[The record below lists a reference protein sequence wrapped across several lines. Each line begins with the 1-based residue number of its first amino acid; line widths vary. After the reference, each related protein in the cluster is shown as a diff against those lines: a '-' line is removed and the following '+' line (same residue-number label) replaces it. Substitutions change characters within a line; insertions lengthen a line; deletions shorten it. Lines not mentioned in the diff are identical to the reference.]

1 MYAAAM
7 KCQYCGPSI
16 GLKSTLPTLTAVGLP
31 AASRVKPCGV
41 FIQALA
47 DRMPNAPS
55 SETSGIGRPS
65 RKWVRGLNRF
75 QP

>member
-1 MYAAAM
+1 M

-31 AASRVKPCGV
+31 AESRVNPRGV
-41 FIQALA
+41 FIHALA
-47 DRMPNAPS
+47 DRMPKAPS
-55 SETSGIGRPS
+55 SDTNGIGSPS
-65 RKWVRGLNRF
+65 RKWVRGLSLF